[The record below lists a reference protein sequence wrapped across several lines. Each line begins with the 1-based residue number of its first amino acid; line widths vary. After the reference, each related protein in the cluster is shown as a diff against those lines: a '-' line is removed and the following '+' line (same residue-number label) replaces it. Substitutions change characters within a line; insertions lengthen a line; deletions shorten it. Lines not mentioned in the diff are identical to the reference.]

1 MESKQL
7 VSLATAMDD
16 VTPQEFCVWLKL
28 HLIPSDDLNK
38 PMAQLAKACQ
48 YSLPRFGE
56 ILRTL
61 SAKGYVVVHKKGPP
75 GPTLVTVEKRAS
87 LSGVHRIST
96 PSNQPSKDR

>member
-1 MESKQL
+1 MEPKRR
-7 VSLATAMDD
+7 VSLVAAMDD

-38 PMAQLAKACQ
+38 PLAQLATLCQ
-48 YSLPRFGE
+48 YSVPRFGE

-75 GPTLVTVEKRAS
+75 GPTLVTLEKHAA
-87 LSGVHRIST
+87 LPPKHRISLA
-96 PSNQPSKDR
+96 PNQLLIER